1 MFRLL
6 VKLFPYRLFL
16 LLFKLVGTIA
26 SAMIVIS
33 SGLFF
38 LNLHLKNKNSEMDE
52 EEDDDEAEEEAID

>member
-16 LLFKLVGTIA
+16 FLFKLIGTIA
-26 SAMIVIS
+26 SAIIVVS

-38 LNLHLKNKNSEMDE
+38 LNLHLKNRASEMDD
-52 EEDDDEAEEEAID
+52 EDIDDTAEQG